1 MPDQNVDVCIA
12 GAGPAGLTL
21 ALLLLRSGLRVA
33 VVERSRSFDRDYRG
47 EILQPGAMS
56 LLDRLG
62 VLAGARS
69 RGCHEHSRF
78 RVIDQGRALLDIDY
92 RRLPGP
98 YNCLL
103 SIPQRHV
110 LEEMATHCARYDG
123 FDYHSG
129 AKVTGLLRDGDRIA
143 GVQTSAAAADTIRAR
158 CVVAADGRYSK
169 VRRLAGIAVT
179 RLDVF
184 DYDVLWLRLP
194 ADGIP
199 VDDVQVFRA
208 DGAPVLIYTSVP
220 DSIQLGWTLPH
231 KGYRALAE
239 RGVEHV
245 KAEMIRALPARFADP
260 LRRQVTRLADLTLLD
275 VFSGSADSWA
285 SDGLVLIGD
294 SAHTHSPIGAQ
305 GINLAIQD
313 AIALHP
319 ILVGAL
325 RAGDLSVSSLSRFE
339 AARRP
344 DIRRVFRLQRI
355 QSKAM
360 LSRGTIAA
368 RLRPMVMRLVARTPI
383 HRAVLHQ
390 IAYGNK
396 TIQPSGAG
404 AAGPE
409 HSTSHLSGNQ
419 AT

>member
-1 MPDQNVDVCIA
+1 MPDQTVDVCIV

-33 VVERSRSFDRDYRG
+33 VVERSRSFERDYRG

-78 RVIDQGRALLDIDY
+78 RVVDRGRALLDIDY

-110 LEEMATHCARYDG
+110 LEEMAAHCARYDG
-123 FDYHSG
+123 FAYHGG
-129 AKVTGLLRDGDRIA
+129 AKVTGLLDEGDRIA
-143 GVQTSAAAADTIRAR
+143 GVLTSAAGAETIRGR

-169 VRRLAGIAVT
+169 VRRLAGITAG

-194 ADGIP
+194 ADGDP

-220 DSIQLGWTLPH
+220 GSIQLGWTLPH
-231 KGYRALAE
+231 KGYHALAE
-239 RGVEHV
+239 KGLEHV
-245 KAEMIRALPARFADP
+245 KAEMIKALPARFSD
-260 LRRQVTRLADLTLLD
+260 LVRRQVTRLADLTLLD
-275 VFSGSADSWA
+275 VFSGSAQSWTR
-285 SDGLVLIGD
+285 DGLVLIGD

-313 AIALHP
+313 AVALHP
-319 ILVGAL
+319 VLVGAL
-325 RAGDLSVSSLSRFE
+325 RAGDLSASSLGRFE

-344 DIRRVFRLQRI
+344 DIERVFRLQRI

-360 LSRGTIAA
+360 LSRGGLATAV
-368 RLRPMVMRLVARTPI
+368 RPAVMRLVAHTPI

-396 TIQPSGAG
+396 SIQPARAG
-404 AAGPE
+404 VTVPE
-409 HSTSHLSGNQ
+409 T
-419 AT
+419 